1 LAQKFG
7 ATSVGITLS
16 PVQAQR
22 ANALA
27 AAQGLAHKVLI
38 SGHLFLLDLIYTF
51 FKVLYNFCRIYARVA
66 VII

>member
-16 PVQAQR
+16 SVQAQR
-22 ANALA
+22 ANSLA

-38 SGHLFLLDLIYTF
+38 SEIDLF
-51 FKVLYNFCRIYARVA
+51 
-66 VII
+66 